1 MPQPN
6 HRSSEPG
13 PSKPPKV
20 DLILTALR
28 SRSGATIA
36 DLAAITGWQPHSIR
50 AALTRLRQRGQAID
64 RTLNR
69 SGNSRYKLRKAR

>member
-1 MPQPN
+1 MPKPN
-6 HRSSEPG
+6 HRSPEPG
-13 PSKPPKV
+13 PSKKV
-20 DLILTALR
+20 DLILAALR
-28 SRSGATIA
+28 SRSGATIS

-50 AALTRLRQRGQAID
+50 AALTRLRQQGYAVD